1 MPRYLAKKFAYLVL
15 TVLAVLATNFVIFH
29 LMPGDPV
36 THIARG
42 QHLNGAAIARL
53 RAYYGL
59 DDPLTRQFAEYVGH
73 LIRGDLGYSYTYQS
87 AVGPIVLKA
96 LGNTLILVTVSTL
109 LVVVLG
115 VVIGVWAA
123 SRRGTRSDGA
133 VVIGSLTFWS
143 LPTFWVGMLLIFV
156 FAVSLGWLPIAGMY
170 TADALYPT
178 VLTEISDLAR
188 HLVLPTVAMV
198 LVDIAQFVLIT
209 RSSLLATLSEDYM
222 TTAEAK
228 GLHPRRVLWRHGV
241 RNALLPV
248 VTATTLYSSAVVGG
262 TIQVETVFSWPG
274 MGQLIYLS
282 VVRRDYPVMEACFLI
297 FAVVVVLANFASD
310 LVYRRLD
317 PRVRL
322 T

>member
-1 MPRYLAKKFAYLVL
+1 MLRYLGQKISYLVL
-15 TVLAVLATNFVIFH
+15 TLVAVVATNFVLFH

-42 QHLNGAAIARL
+42 QHLDADAIARL
-53 RAYYGL
+53 RSYYGL
-59 DDPLTRQFAEYVGH
+59 DQPMTSQFVTYLQNLVK
-73 LIRGDLGYSYTYQS
+73 GDLGYSYTYQA
-87 AVGPIVLKA
+87 AVGPIVVKA
-96 LGNTLILVTVSTL
+96 LGNTLILVTISTL
-109 LVVVLG
+109 LVIILG
-115 VVIGVWAA
+115 VLIGVFAA
-123 SRRGTRSDGA
+123 SRRGSRTDSGL
-133 VVIGSLTFWS
+133 VIGSLVFWS

-156 FAVSLGWLPIAGMY
+156 FAVSLGWFPIAGMY

-178 VLTEISDLAR
+178 VFTRIADLGR
-188 HLVLPTVAMV
+188 HLVLPTIAMV

-222 TTAEAK
+222 TTARAK
-228 GLHPRRVLWRHGV
+228 GLTPRRVLWRHGV

-248 VTATTLYSSAVVGG
+248 VTATALYASATVGG

-282 VVRRDYPVMEACFLI
+282 VIRRDYPVMEACFLI

-310 LVYRRLD
+310 VVYRMLD

>member
-15 TVLAVLATNFVIFH
+15 TVLAVVATNFVIFH

-42 QHLNGAAIARL
+42 QHLDAAAIARL

-73 LIRGDLGYSYTYQS
+73 LVRGDLGYSYTYQS
-87 AVGPIVLKA
+87 PVSPIVLRA

-109 LVVVLG
+109 LVVILG

-178 VLTEISDLAR
+178 VLTQISDLAR
-188 HLVLPTVAMV
+188 HLILPTVAMV

-310 LVYRRLD
+310 LLYRRLD

>member
-1 MPRYLAKKFAYLVL
+1 MVRYLGQKLTYLVL
-15 TVLAVLATNFVIFH
+15 TLAAVLGTNFVLFH

-42 QHLNGAAIARL
+42 QHLDAAAVARL
-53 RAYYGL
+53 RAFYGL
-59 DDPLTRQFAEYVGH
+59 DRPMYDQFLTYVGH
-73 LIRGDLGYSYTYQS
+73 LFRGDLGYSYTYQTS
-87 AVGPIVLKA
+87 VGPIVVKA

-109 LVVVLG
+109 LVIGLGIVVG
-115 VVIGVWAA
+115 VFAA
-123 SRRGTRSDGA
+123 SRRGSRTDSGL
-133 VVIGSLTFWS
+133 VVGSLVFWS
-143 LPTFWVGMLLIFV
+143 LPTFWVGMLLIFL
-156 FAVSLGWLPIAGMY
+156 FAVTLGWLPIAGMY

-178 VLTEISDLAR
+178 VFVRFADLAR
-188 HLVLPTVAMV
+188 HLVLPTIAMV
-198 LVDIAQFVLIT
+198 LVDVAQFVLIT
-209 RSSLLATLSEDYM
+209 RSSLLATLSEDFM
-222 TTAEAK
+222 TTARAK

-248 VTATTLYSSAVVGG
+248 VTATTLYASATVGG

-310 LVYRRLD
+310 VTYRLLD

>member
-1 MPRYLAKKFAYLVL
+1 MLRYLATKL
-15 TVLAVLATNFVIFH
+15 TYLAVTLVAVLITNFLIFH

-42 QHLNGAAIARL
+42 QHLDAAAIARL
-53 RAYYGL
+53 RTYYGL
-59 DDPLTRQFAEYVGH
+59 DQPLGSQFLTYVTH
-73 LIRGDLGYSYTYQS
+73 LLHGEFGYSYSYS
-87 AVGPIVLKA
+87 APVGPIVGDA
-96 LGNTLILVTVSTL
+96 LVNTVILVTVSTV
-109 LVVVLG
+109 LVVGLG
-115 VVIGVWAA
+115 VVIGVFAA
-123 SRRGTRSDGA
+123 ARRGTRSDRGL
-133 VVIGSLTFWS
+133 VVGSLVFWS

-156 FAVSLGWLPIAGMY
+156 FAVALNWLPIAGMY
-170 TADALYPT
+170 TADAIYPT
-178 VLTEISDLAR
+178 VFTRITDLAR
-188 HLVLPTVAMV
+188 HLILPTAAMV
-198 LVDIAQFVLIT
+198 MVDIAQFVLIT
-209 RSSLLATLSEDYM
+209 RSSLLNTLSEDFM
-222 TTAEAK
+222 TTARAK

-248 VTATTLYSSAVVGG
+248 ATATTLYASATVGG

-282 VVRRDYPVMEACFLI
+282 VVRRDYPVMEACFLL

-310 LVYRRLD
+310 VIYRALD

>member
-1 MPRYLAKKFAYLVL
+1 MLRYLTQKFSYLVFTL
-15 TVLAVLATNFVIFH
+15 IAVVATNFVLFH

-42 QHLNGAAIARL
+42 QHLDAEAIARL
-53 RAYYGL
+53 RSYYGL
-59 DDPLTRQFAEYVGH
+59 DQSMASQFLTYLQN
-73 LIRGDLGYSYTYQS
+73 LLKGDLGFSYTYQAS
-87 AVGPIVLKA
+87 VGPIVVKA
-96 LGNTLILVTVSTL
+96 LGNTLILVTISTL
-109 LVVVLG
+109 LVIILG
-115 VVIGVWAA
+115 VLIGVFAA
-123 SRRGTRSDGA
+123 SRRESRADRSL
-133 VVIGSLTFWS
+133 VIGSLVFWS

-156 FAVSLGWLPIAGMY
+156 FAVTLGWFPIAGMY

-178 VLTEISDLAR
+178 MFTRIADLAR
-188 HLVLPTVAMV
+188 HLILPTVAMV

-222 TTAEAK
+222 TTARAK
-228 GLHPRRVLWRHGV
+228 GLSPRRVLWRHGV

-248 VTATTLYSSAVVGG
+248 VTATTLYASATVGG

-282 VVRRDYPVMEACFLI
+282 VIRRDYPVMEACFLI
-297 FAVVVVLANFASD
+297 FAVVVVVANFASD
-310 LVYRRLD
+310 MVYRALD

>member
-1 MPRYLAKKFAYLVL
+1 MGRYLGQKLTYLVL
-15 TVLAVLATNFVIFH
+15 TLAAVLLTNFVLFH

-42 QHLNGAAIARL
+42 QHLDAAAVARL
-53 RAYYGL
+53 RAFYGL
-59 DDPLTRQFAEYVGH
+59 DRSMFDQFLTYVGH
-73 LIRGDLGYSYTYQS
+73 LARGDLGYSYTYQTS
-87 AVGPIVLKA
+87 VGPIVVKA

-109 LVVVLG
+109 LVIGLG
-115 VVIGVWAA
+115 ILVGVFAA
-123 SRRGTRSDGA
+123 SRRGSRTDGGL
-133 VVIGSLTFWS
+133 VVGSLVFWS
-143 LPTFWVGMLLIFV
+143 LPTFWVGMLLIFL
-156 FAVSLGWLPIAGMY
+156 FAVTLGWLPIAGMY
-170 TADALYPT
+170 TADAIYPT
-178 VLTEISDLAR
+178 VFTRFADLAR

-198 LVDIAQFVLIT
+198 LVDVAQFVLIT
-209 RSSLLATLSEDYM
+209 RSSLLATLSEDFM
-222 TTAEAK
+222 TTARAK

-248 VTATTLYSSAVVGG
+248 VTATTLYASATVGG

-310 LVYRRLD
+310 VTYRLLD

>member
-1 MPRYLAKKFAYLVL
+1 MARYLGQKLTYLVL
-15 TVLAVLATNFVIFH
+15 TLAAVLVTNFVLFH

-42 QHLNGAAIARL
+42 QHLDAAAVARL
-53 RAYYGL
+53 RAFYGL
-59 DDPLTRQFAEYVGH
+59 DRPMVEQFLTYAGH
-73 LIRGDLGYSYTYQS
+73 LFGGDFGYSYTYQTS
-87 AVGPIVLKA
+87 VGPIIVKA

-109 LVVVLG
+109 M
-115 VVIGVWAA
+115 VIGIGILVGVFAA
-123 SRRGTRSDGA
+123 SRHGSRTDGG
-133 VVIGSLTFWS
+133 VVIGSLVFWS
-143 LPTFWVGMLLIFV
+143 LPTFWVGMLLIFL
-156 FAVSLGWLPIAGMY
+156 FAVTLGWLPIAGMF
-170 TADALYPT
+170 TADAIYPT
-178 VLTEISDLAR
+178 VFTRFADLAR
-188 HLVLPTVAMV
+188 HLVLPTIAMV
-198 LVDIAQFVLIT
+198 LVDVAQFVLIT
-209 RSSLLATLSEDYM
+209 RSSLLATLSEDFM
-222 TTAEAK
+222 TTAKAK

-248 VTATTLYSSAVVGG
+248 VTATTLYASATVGG

-310 LVYRRLD
+310 VTYRLLD

>member
-1 MPRYLAKKFAYLVL
+1 MVRYLATKFVYLFLTLGAVL
-15 TVLAVLATNFVIFH
+15 TTNFLIFH

-42 QHLNGAAIARL
+42 QHLDAAAVARL
-53 RAYYGL
+53 RTYYGL
-59 DDPLTRQFAEYVGH
+59 DRPLIDQFATYVSH
-73 LIRGDLGYSYTYQS
+73 LLHGDFGYSFTYS
-87 AVGPIVLKA
+87 APVGPIVADA
-96 LGNTLILVTVSTL
+96 LVNTVILVTVSTV
-109 LVVVLG
+109 LVIALG
-115 VVIGVWAA
+115 VLIGVFAA
-123 SRRGTRSDGA
+123 SRRGTRADRGL
-133 VVIGSLTFWS
+133 VVGSLVFWS
-143 LPTFWVGMLLIFV
+143 LPTFWIGMLLIFV
-156 FAVSLGWLPIAGMY
+156 FAVALNWLPIAGMY
-170 TADALYPT
+170 TADAIYPT
-178 VLTEISDLAR
+178 FVTRISDLAR
-188 HLVLPTVAMV
+188 HLVLPTTAMV

-209 RSSLLATLSEDYM
+209 RSSLVSTLSEDFM
-222 TTAEAK
+222 TTARAK

-248 VTATTLYSSAVVGG
+248 VTATTLYASATVGG

-297 FAVVVVLANFASD
+297 FAVVVVLANFGSD
-310 LVYRRLD
+310 VLYRALD

>member
-1 MPRYLAKKFAYLVL
+1 MVRYLGQKLTYLML
-15 TVLAVLATNFVIFH
+15 TLVAVLATNFVLFH

-42 QHLNGAAIARL
+42 QHLDAEAIARL
-53 RAYYGL
+53 RTYYGL
-59 DDPLTRQFAEYVGH
+59 DRSLLSQFVTYLQNLA
-73 LIRGDLGYSYTYQS
+73 RGDLGFSYTYQAS
-87 AVGPIVLKA
+87 VGPIVVKA
-96 LGNTLILVTVSTL
+96 LANTLILVTISTL
-109 LVVVLG
+109 LVIVLG
-115 VVIGVWAA
+115 VLVGVFAA
-123 SRRGTRSDGA
+123 ARRGSRTDGGL
-133 VVIGSLTFWS
+133 VIGSLVFWS
-143 LPTFWVGMLLIFV
+143 LPTFWVGMLLIFL
-156 FAVSLGWLPIAGMY
+156 FAVTLGWFPIAGMY

-178 VLTEISDLAR
+178 VFTRLADLGR

-222 TTAEAK
+222 TTARAK
-228 GLHPRRVLWRHGV
+228 GLSPRRVLWRHGV

-248 VTATTLYSSAVVGG
+248 VTATTLYASATVGG

-282 VVRRDYPVMEACFLI
+282 VIRRDYPVMEACFLI
-297 FAVVVVLANFASD
+297 FAVVVVVANFASD
-310 LVYRRLD
+310 MVYRILD

>member
-1 MPRYLAKKFAYLVL
+1 MARYLGQKFTYLVL
-15 TVLAVLATNFVIFH
+15 TLAAVLITNFVLFH

-42 QHLNGAAIARL
+42 QRLDAAGVARL
-53 RAYYGL
+53 RAFYGL
-59 DDPLTRQFAEYVGH
+59 DRSMFDQFLTYVGH
-73 LIRGDLGYSYTYQS
+73 LARGDLGYSYTYQTS
-87 AVGPIVLKA
+87 VGPIIMKA

-109 LVVVLG
+109 LVIGLG
-115 VVIGVWAA
+115 VLIGVFAA
-123 SRRGTRSDGA
+123 ARRGTRTDGNL
-133 VVIGSLTFWS
+133 VIGSLVFWS
-143 LPTFWVGMLLIFV
+143 LPTFWVGMLLIFL
-156 FAVSLGWLPIAGMY
+156 FAVTFDWLPIAGMY

-178 VLTEISDLAR
+178 VFTRFADLAR
-188 HLVLPTVAMV
+188 HLVLPTIAMV
-198 LVDIAQFVLIT
+198 LVDVAQFVLIT
-209 RSSLLATLSEDYM
+209 RSSLLATLSEDFM
-222 TTAEAK
+222 TTARAK

-241 RNALLPV
+241 RNAMLPV
-248 VTATTLYSSAVVGG
+248 VTATTLYASATVGG

-310 LVYRRLD
+310 VVYRFLD

>member
-1 MPRYLAKKFAYLVL
+1 MVRYLGQKFTYLVL
-15 TVLAVLATNFVIFH
+15 TLAAVLVTNFVLFH

-36 THIARG
+36 THITRG
-42 QHLNGAAIARL
+42 QHLDAAAIARL
-53 RAYYGL
+53 RSFYGL
-59 DDPLTRQFAEYVGH
+59 DRPLLDQFFTYVGH
-73 LIRGDLGYSYTYQS
+73 LAHGDLGYSYTYQT
-87 AVGPIVLKA
+87 AVGPIVVKA
-96 LGNTLILVTVSTL
+96 LGNTVILVTVSTL
-109 LVVVLG
+109 LVIG
-115 VVIGVWAA
+115 IGVLVGVFAA
-123 SRRGTRSDGA
+123 SRRGSRTDGG
-133 VVIGSLTFWS
+133 VVIGSLVFWS

-156 FAVSLGWLPIAGMY
+156 FAVTLGWLPIAGMY

-178 VLTEISDLAR
+178 VFTRFADLAR

-198 LVDIAQFVLIT
+198 LVDVAQFVLIT
-209 RSSLLATLSEDYM
+209 RSSLLATLSEDFM
-222 TTAEAK
+222 TTARAK

-241 RNALLPV
+241 RNAMLPV
-248 VTATTLYSSAVVGG
+248 VTATTLYASATVGG

-310 LVYRRLD
+310 VTYRLLD

>member
-1 MPRYLAKKFAYLVL
+1 MPRYLAQKFGYLVVTL
-15 TVLAVLATNFVIFH
+15 IAVLGTNFVIFH

-42 QHLNGAAIARL
+42 QHLDAAAIDRL
-53 RAYYGL
+53 RAFYGL
-59 DDPLTRQFAEYVGH
+59 DRSLVEQFFSYVANLLH
-73 LIRGDLGYSYTYQS
+73 GDLGYSYTYS
-87 AVGPIVLKA
+87 APVGPIVLKA
-96 LGNTLILVTVSTL
+96 LGNTMILVTVSTL
-109 LVVVLG
+109 IVIALG
-115 VVIGVWAA
+115 ILIGVLAA
-123 SRRGTRSDGA
+123 ARRGTRTDGGL
-133 VVIGSLTFWS
+133 VIGSLAFWS

-156 FAVSLGWLPIAGMY
+156 FAVLLGWLPIAGMY
-170 TADALYPT
+170 TADALYPN
-178 VLTEISDLAR
+178 VFSRISDLAR
-188 HLVLPTVAMV
+188 HLLLPTLAMV

-222 TTAEAK
+222 TTARAK
-228 GLHPRRVLWRHGV
+228 GLGPRRVLWRHGV

-248 VTATTLYSSAVVGG
+248 VTATTLYASALVGG

-310 LVYRRLD
+310 IVYRRLD

>member
-1 MPRYLAKKFAYLVL
+1 MLRYLGQKVSYLVL
-15 TVLAVLATNFVIFH
+15 TLLAVVATNFVLFH

-42 QHLNGAAIARL
+42 QHLDAEAIARL
-53 RAYYGL
+53 RTYYGL
-59 DDPLTRQFAEYVGH
+59 DEPMASQFVTYLH
-73 LIRGDLGYSYTYQS
+73 NLITGDLGFSYTYQA
-87 AVGPIVLKA
+87 AVGPIVVKA
-96 LGNTLILVTVSTL
+96 LGNTLILVTISTL
-109 LVVVLG
+109 LVIILG
-115 VVIGVWAA
+115 VLIGVFAA
-123 SRRGTRSDGA
+123 SRRGTRTDSGL
-133 VVIGSLTFWS
+133 VIGSLVFWS

-156 FAVSLGWLPIAGMY
+156 FAVSLGWFPIAGMY

-178 VLTEISDLAR
+178 VFTRIADLAR
-188 HLVLPTVAMV
+188 HLVLPTIAMV

-222 TTAEAK
+222 TTARAK
-228 GLHPRRVLWRHGV
+228 GLTPRRVLWRHGV

-248 VTATTLYSSAVVGG
+248 VTATTLYASATVGG

-282 VVRRDYPVMEACFLI
+282 VIRRDYPVMEACFLI

-310 LVYRRLD
+310 VVYRMLD

>member
-1 MPRYLAKKFAYLVL
+1 MWRYLGKKLIYLVV

-42 QHLNGAAIARL
+42 QHLDAAAIARL

-59 DDPLTRQFAEYVGH
+59 DQPLTSQFADYVGH
-73 LIRGDLGYSYTYQS
+73 LMHGELGYSYTYQS

-109 LVVVLG
+109 LVIGLG
-115 VVIGVWAA
+115 VIIGVFAA
-123 SRRGTRSDGA
+123 SRRGTRTDGS
-133 VVIGSLTFWS
+133 VVIGSLMFWS
-143 LPTFWVGMLLIFV
+143 LPTFWVGMLLIFT
-156 FAVSLGWLPIAGMY
+156 FAVTLGWLPIAGMY
-170 TADALYPT
+170 TADAVYPT
-178 VLTEISDLAR
+178 VFTQIADLAR

-222 TTAEAK
+222 TTAKAK

-282 VVRRDYPVMEACFLI
+282 VVRRDYPVMEACFLV

-310 LVYRRLD
+310 LIYRRLD

>member
-1 MPRYLAKKFAYLVL
+1 MVRYLATKFVYLFLTLGAVL
-15 TVLAVLATNFVIFH
+15 TTNFLIFH

-42 QHLNGAAIARL
+42 QHLDAAAVARL
-53 RAYYGL
+53 RTYYGL
-59 DDPLTRQFAEYVGH
+59 DRPLIDQFATYVSH
-73 LIRGDLGYSYTYQS
+73 LLHGDFGYSFSYS
-87 AVGPIVLKA
+87 APVGPIVADA
-96 LGNTLILVTVSTL
+96 LVNTVILVTVSTV
-109 LVVVLG
+109 LVIALG
-115 VVIGVWAA
+115 VLIGVFAA
-123 SRRGTRSDGA
+123 SRRGSRADRGL
-133 VVIGSLTFWS
+133 VVGSLVFWS
-143 LPTFWVGMLLIFV
+143 LPTFWIGMLLIFV
-156 FAVSLGWLPIAGMY
+156 FAVALNWLPIAGMY
-170 TADALYPT
+170 TADAIYPT
-178 VLTEISDLAR
+178 FVTRISDLAR
-188 HLVLPTVAMV
+188 HLVLPTTAMV

-209 RSSLLATLSEDYM
+209 RSSLVSTLSEDFM
-222 TTAEAK
+222 TTARAK

-248 VTATTLYSSAVVGG
+248 VTATTLYASATVGG

-297 FAVVVVLANFASD
+297 FAVVVVLANFGSD
-310 LVYRRLD
+310 VLYRALD

>member
-1 MPRYLAKKFAYLVL
+1 MPRYLAQKLTYLVVTL
-15 TVLAVLATNFVIFH
+15 IAVLVTNFVLFH

-42 QHLNGAAIARL
+42 QHLDAAAIAQL
-53 RAYYGL
+53 RSYYGL
-59 DDPLTRQFAEYVGH
+59 DRSMTEQFITYVTH
-73 LIRGDLGYSYTYQS
+73 LVRGDLGYSFTYQA

-109 LVVVLG
+109 LVIG
-115 VVIGVWAA
+115 IGVLVGVYAA
-123 SRRGTRSDGA
+123 ARRGTRTDGTL
-133 VVIGSLTFWS
+133 VIGSLVFWS

-156 FAVSLGWLPIAGMY
+156 FAVALGALPIAGMY
-170 TADALYPT
+170 TADAIYPT
-178 VLTEISDLAR
+178 FFARLSDLAR

-198 LVDIAQFVLIT
+198 LVDVAQFVLIT
-209 RSSLLATLSEDYM
+209 RSSLISTLSEDFM
-222 TTAEAK
+222 TTARAK
-228 GLHPRRVLWRHGV
+228 GLSPRRVLWRHGV

-248 VTATTLYSSAVVGG
+248 VTATTLYASATVGG

-282 VVRRDYPVMEACFLI
+282 VLRRDYPVMEACFLI
-297 FAVVVVLANFASD
+297 FAIVVVLANFASD
-310 LVYRRLD
+310 IVYRRLD

>member
-1 MPRYLAKKFAYLVL
+1 MARYLGQKLTYLVL
-15 TVLAVLATNFVIFH
+15 TLAAVLATNFVLFH

-42 QHLNGAAIARL
+42 QHLDAAAVARL
-53 RAYYGL
+53 RAFYGL
-59 DDPLTRQFAEYVGH
+59 DRPMLEQFGTYVSH
-73 LIRGDLGYSYTYQS
+73 LAKGDLGYSYTYQT
-87 AVGPIVLKA
+87 AVGPIVVKA

-109 LVVVLG
+109 LV
-115 VVIGVWAA
+115 IGVGILVGVFAA
-123 SRRGTRSDGA
+123 SRRGSRTDGG
-133 VVIGSLTFWS
+133 VVIGSLVFWS
-143 LPTFWVGMLLIFV
+143 LPTFWVGMLLIFL
-156 FAVSLGWLPIAGMY
+156 FAVTLGWLPIAGMY
-170 TADALYPT
+170 TADAIYPT
-178 VLTEISDLAR
+178 VFTRFADLAR

-198 LVDIAQFVLIT
+198 LVDVAQFVLIT
-209 RSSLLATLSEDYM
+209 RSSLLATLSEDFM
-222 TTAEAK
+222 TTARAK
-228 GLHPRRVLWRHGV
+228 GLTPRRVLWRHGV
-241 RNALLPV
+241 RNAMLPV
-248 VTATTLYSSAVVGG
+248 VTATTLYASATVGG

-310 LVYRRLD
+310 ITYRLLD

>member
-1 MPRYLAKKFAYLVL
+1 MLRYLGQKISYLVL
-15 TVLAVLATNFVIFH
+15 TLVAVVATNFVLFH

-42 QHLNGAAIARL
+42 QHLDADAIARL
-53 RAYYGL
+53 RSYYGL
-59 DDPLTRQFAEYVGH
+59 DQPMASQFLTYLQN
-73 LIRGDLGYSYTYQS
+73 LIKGDLGFSYTYQA
-87 AVGPIVLKA
+87 AVGPIVVKA
-96 LGNTLILVTVSTL
+96 LANTLILVTISTL
-109 LVVVLG
+109 LVIILG
-115 VVIGVWAA
+115 VLIGVFAA
-123 SRRGTRSDGA
+123 SRRGSRTDGGL
-133 VVIGSLTFWS
+133 VIGSLVFWS

-156 FAVSLGWLPIAGMY
+156 FAVSLGWFPIAGMY

-178 VLTEISDLAR
+178 VFTRIADLGR
-188 HLVLPTVAMV
+188 HLVLPTIAMV

-222 TTAEAK
+222 TTARAK
-228 GLHPRRVLWRHGV
+228 GLTPRRVLWRHGV

-248 VTATTLYSSAVVGG
+248 VTATTLYASATVGG

-282 VVRRDYPVMEACFLI
+282 VIRRDYPVMEACFLI

-310 LVYRRLD
+310 LLYRILD

>member
-1 MPRYLAKKFAYLVL
+1 MARHLGQKLTYLVL
-15 TVLAVLATNFVIFH
+15 TLAAVLVTNFVLFH

-42 QHLNGAAIARL
+42 QHLDAAAVARL
-53 RAYYGL
+53 RAFYGL
-59 DDPLTRQFAEYVGH
+59 DRPMLEQFGTYVSH
-73 LIRGDLGYSYTYQS
+73 LAKGDLGYSYTYQT
-87 AVGPIVLKA
+87 AVGPIVMKA
-96 LGNTLILVTVSTL
+96 LGNTVILVTVSTL
-109 LVVVLG
+109 LVIGLG
-115 VVIGVWAA
+115 VLVGVFAA
-123 SRRGTRSDGA
+123 SRRGSRTDGG
-133 VVIGSLTFWS
+133 VVIGSLVFWS
-143 LPTFWVGMLLIFV
+143 LPTFWVGMLLIFL
-156 FAVSLGWLPIAGMY
+156 FAVTLGWLPIAGMY
-170 TADALYPT
+170 TADAIYPT
-178 VLTEISDLAR
+178 VFTRFADLAR

-198 LVDIAQFVLIT
+198 LVDVAQFVLIT
-209 RSSLLATLSEDYM
+209 RSSLLATLSEDFM
-222 TTAEAK
+222 TTARAK

-241 RNALLPV
+241 RNAMLPV
-248 VTATTLYSSAVVGG
+248 VTATTLYASATVGG

-310 LVYRRLD
+310 VTYRLLD

>member
-1 MPRYLAKKFAYLVL
+1 MLRYFGQKISYLVL
-15 TVLAVLATNFVIFH
+15 TLIAVVATNFVLFH

-42 QHLNGAAIARL
+42 QHLDADAIARL

-59 DDPLTRQFAEYVGH
+59 DEPMASQFLTYLQNLVK
-73 LIRGDLGYSYTYQS
+73 GDLGFSYTYQA
-87 AVGPIVLKA
+87 AVGPIVVKA
-96 LGNTLILVTVSTL
+96 LANTLILVTVSTL
-109 LVVVLG
+109 LVIILG
-115 VVIGVWAA
+115 VLIGVFAA
-123 SRRGTRSDGA
+123 SRRGSRTDSGL
-133 VVIGSLTFWS
+133 VIGSLVFWS

-156 FAVSLGWLPIAGMY
+156 FAVSLDWFPIAGMY

-178 VLTEISDLAR
+178 VFTRIADLAR

-222 TTAEAK
+222 TTARAK
-228 GLHPRRVLWRHGV
+228 GLTPRRVLWRHGV

-248 VTATTLYSSAVVGG
+248 VTATTLYASATVGG

-282 VVRRDYPVMEACFLI
+282 VIRRDYPVMEACFLI

-310 LVYRRLD
+310 VVYRLLD

>member
-1 MPRYLAKKFAYLVL
+1 MLRYLGQKVSYLVL
-15 TVLAVLATNFVIFH
+15 TLVAVVATNFVLFH

-42 QHLNGAAIARL
+42 QHLDADAIARL
-53 RAYYGL
+53 RTYYGL
-59 DDPLTRQFAEYVGH
+59 DEPMASQFVTYLH
-73 LIRGDLGYSYTYQS
+73 NLITGDLGFSYTYQA
-87 AVGPIVLKA
+87 AVGPIVVKA
-96 LGNTLILVTVSTL
+96 LGNTLILVTISTL
-109 LVVVLG
+109 LVIILG
-115 VVIGVWAA
+115 VLIGVFAA
-123 SRRGTRSDGA
+123 SRRGTRTDSGL
-133 VVIGSLTFWS
+133 VIGSLVFWS

-156 FAVSLGWLPIAGMY
+156 FAVALGWFPIAGMY

-178 VLTEISDLAR
+178 VFTRIADLAR
-188 HLVLPTVAMV
+188 HLVLPTIAMV

-222 TTAEAK
+222 TTARAK
-228 GLHPRRVLWRHGV
+228 GLTPRRVLWRHGV

-248 VTATTLYSSAVVGG
+248 VTATTLYASATVGG

-282 VVRRDYPVMEACFLI
+282 VIRRDYPVMEACFLI

-310 LVYRRLD
+310 VVYRMLD

>member
-15 TVLAVLATNFVIFH
+15 TVLAVVATNFVIFH

-42 QHLNGAAIARL
+42 QHLDAAAIAHL

-73 LIRGDLGYSYTYQS
+73 LVRGDLGYSYTYQS

-109 LVVVLG
+109 LVVILG

-178 VLTEISDLAR
+178 VFTQISDLAR
-188 HLVLPTVAMV
+188 HLILPTVAMV

-310 LVYRRLD
+310 LLYRRLD

>member
-1 MPRYLAKKFAYLVL
+1 MLRYLSQKISYLVL
-15 TVLAVLATNFVIFH
+15 TLVAVVATNFVLFH

-42 QHLNGAAIARL
+42 QHLDADAIARL
-53 RAYYGL
+53 RTYYGL
-59 DDPLTRQFAEYVGH
+59 DQPMASQFVTY
-73 LIRGDLGYSYTYQS
+73 LQNLLKGDLGFSYTYQAS
-87 AVGPIVLKA
+87 VGPIVVKA
-96 LGNTLILVTVSTL
+96 LANTLILVTVSTL
-109 LVVVLG
+109 LVILLG
-115 VVIGVWAA
+115 VLIGVFAA
-123 SRRGTRSDGA
+123 SRRGSRTDSGL
-133 VVIGSLTFWS
+133 VIGSLVFWS

-156 FAVSLGWLPIAGMY
+156 FAVSLGWFPIAGMY

-178 VLTEISDLAR
+178 VFTRIADLAR

-222 TTAEAK
+222 TTARAK
-228 GLHPRRVLWRHGV
+228 GLTPRRVLWRHGV

-248 VTATTLYSSAVVGG
+248 VTATTLYASATVGG

-282 VVRRDYPVMEACFLI
+282 VIRRDYPVMEACFLI

-310 LVYRRLD
+310 LVYRMLD

>member
-1 MPRYLAKKFAYLVL
+1 MARYLGQKFTYLVL
-15 TVLAVLATNFVIFH
+15 TIAAVLVTNFVLFH

-42 QHLNGAAIARL
+42 QHLDAAAIQRL
-53 RAYYGL
+53 RAFYGL
-59 DDPLTRQFAEYVGH
+59 DRPMTDQFLTYIGH
-73 LIRGDLGYSYTYQS
+73 LARGDLGYSYTYQTS
-87 AVGPIVLKA
+87 VGPIVFKA
-96 LGNTLILVTVSTL
+96 LGNTVILVTVSTL
-109 LVVVLG
+109 LVISLG
-115 VVIGVWAA
+115 VLIGVFAA
-123 SRRGTRSDGA
+123 ARRGSRPDGLF
-133 VVIGSLTFWS
+133 VIGSLVFWS
-143 LPTFWVGMLLIFV
+143 LPTFWVGMLLIFL
-156 FAVSLGWLPIAGMY
+156 FAVTLDWLPIAGMF

-178 VLTEISDLAR
+178 VFSRIADLAR

-198 LVDIAQFVLIT
+198 LVDVAQFVLIT
-209 RSSLLATLSEDYM
+209 RSSLLATLSEDFM
-222 TTAEAK
+222 TTARAK

-248 VTATTLYSSAVVGG
+248 VTATTLYASATVGG

-310 LVYRRLD
+310 VVYRLLD

>member
-1 MPRYLAKKFAYLVL
+1 MARYLGQKLTYLVL
-15 TVLAVLATNFVIFH
+15 TLAAVLVTNFVLFH

-42 QHLNGAAIARL
+42 QHLDAAAVARL
-53 RAYYGL
+53 RAFYGL
-59 DDPLTRQFAEYVGH
+59 DRSMVDQFLTYVGH
-73 LIRGDLGYSYTYQS
+73 LARGDLGYSYTYQTS
-87 AVGPIVLKA
+87 VGPIVFKA
-96 LGNTLILVTVSTL
+96 LGNTVILVTVSTAL
-109 LVVVLG
+109 
-115 VVIGVWAA
+115 VIGLGILVGVFAA
-123 SRRGTRSDGA
+123 SRRGSRADGSL
-133 VVIGSLTFWS
+133 VIGSLVFWS
-143 LPTFWVGMLLIFV
+143 LPTFWVGMLLIFG
-156 FAVSLGWLPIAGMY
+156 FAVTLNWLPIAGMY
-170 TADALYPT
+170 TADAIYPT
-178 VLTEISDLAR
+178 IFTQLSDLAR
-188 HLVLPTVAMV
+188 HLVLPTIAMV
-198 LVDIAQFVLIT
+198 LVDVAQFVLIT
-209 RSSLLATLSEDYM
+209 RSSLLATLSEDFM
-222 TTAEAK
+222 TTARAK

-248 VTATTLYSSAVVGG
+248 VTATTLYASATVGG

-310 LVYRRLD
+310 VVYRLLD

>member
-1 MPRYLAKKFAYLVL
+1 MPRYLAKKLTYLVL

-42 QHLNGAAIARL
+42 QHLDAAAIARL

-59 DDPLTRQFAEYVGH
+59 DDPLSSQFAEYVGH
-73 LIRGDLGYSYTYQS
+73 LMHGELGYSYTYQS

-109 LVVVLG
+109 LVIVLG
-115 VVIGVWAA
+115 VIIGVFAG
-123 SRRGTRSDGA
+123 SRRGTRTDGA

-156 FAVSLGWLPIAGMY
+156 FAVTLGWLPIAGMF

-178 VLTEISDLAR
+178 VFTQLSDLAR
-188 HLVLPTVAMV
+188 HLVLPTIAMV

-222 TTAEAK
+222 TTAKAK

-282 VVRRDYPVMEACFLI
+282 VLRRDYPVMEACFLI

>member
-1 MPRYLAKKFAYLVL
+1 
-15 TVLAVLATNFVIFH
+15 
-29 LMPGDPV
+29 
-36 THIARG
+36 
-42 QHLNGAAIARL
+42 
-53 RAYYGL
+53 
-59 DDPLTRQFAEYVGH
+59 
-73 LIRGDLGYSYTYQS
+73 
-87 AVGPIVLKA
+87 
-96 LGNTLILVTVSTL
+96 
-109 LVVVLG
+109 
-115 VVIGVWAA
+115 
-123 SRRGTRSDGA
+123 
-133 VVIGSLTFWS
+133 
-143 LPTFWVGMLLIFV
+143 MLLIFV
-156 FAVSLGWLPIAGMY
+156 FAVSLDWFPIAGMY

-178 VLTEISDLAR
+178 VFTRIADLAR

-222 TTAEAK
+222 TTARAK
-228 GLHPRRVLWRHGV
+228 GLTPRRVLWRHGV

-248 VTATTLYSSAVVGG
+248 VTATTLYASATVGG

-282 VVRRDYPVMEACFLI
+282 VIRRDYPVMEACFLI

-310 LVYRRLD
+310 VVYRLLD